1 MNWGRL
7 ITAMVTPF
15 DKELNV
21 DYAQAVKLAKKLEN
35 ERSTALVINGTTG
48 ESPTL
53 TSEEVYRLLSEIK
66 KNVNIPVIAGV
77 GTNNT
82 KKTIDNIKNIE
93 DLKVNGLLVIT
104 PYYNKPNQESLYAHF
119 KTVAESTALPII
131 IYNVPGRTGV
141 NISVTTVKKLAE
153 IKNIVAIKEAS
164 GDMAQFTRMIN
175 ETPKEFLVYSG
186 EDILTLPSLAVGG
199 CGIVSVASNV
209 AGVKMG
215 QMIDAFENNDM
226 TKAAKINLELT
237 KLYDALFVTTSPI
250 PVKYA
255 LNVTGFNVG
264 GYRLPLTEPSPEVKD
279 IVKDSLT
286 ALLEVAYNED

>member
-1 MNWGRL
+1 MNWGRI

-15 DKELNV
+15 DKDLNV
-21 DYAQAVKLAKKLEN
+21 DYDQAVKLAKKLEN
-35 ERSTALVINGTTG
+35 ERSSALLINGTTG

-53 TSEEVYRLLSEIK
+53 TNEEAYKLIAEIK

-82 KKTIDNIKNIE
+82 KKTIDNINNIK
-93 DLKVNGLLVIT
+93 DLNVDGLLVIT

-119 KTVAESTALPII
+119 KAVAEATDLPII

-141 NISVTTVKKLAE
+141 NISVKTVKMLAE

-164 GDMAQFTRMIN
+164 GDMAQFIRMVN
-175 ETPKEFLVYSG
+175 ETPDDFLVYSG

-199 CGIVSVASNV
+199 KGIISVASNV

-215 QMIDAFENNDM
+215 TMIDAFDSQDM
-226 TKAAKINLELT
+226 EKAAKLNLELT
-237 KLYDALFVTTSPI
+237 NIFDALFVTTNPI
-250 PVKYA
+250 PVKHA
-255 LNVTGFNVG
+255 LNLMGFNVG
-264 GYRLPLTEPSPEVKD
+264 GYRLPLTEPTPEVSK
-279 IVKDSLT
+279 IVKESLT
-286 ALLEVAYNED
+286 VL

>member
-15 DKELNV
+15 DDDLKV
-21 DYAQAVKLAKKLEN
+21 DYNQAVNLAKKLEN
-35 ERSTALVINGTTG
+35 ERSSALLVNGTTG

-53 TSEEVYRLLSEIK
+53 TQEEAYRLTAEIK

-82 KKTIDNIKNIE
+82 QKTIDNINNIKGLNV
-93 DLKVNGLLVIT
+93 DGLLVIT

-119 KTVAESTALPII
+119 KAVAKSTDLPII

-141 NISVTTVKKLAE
+141 NIAVNTVKKLAE
-153 IKNIVAIKEAS
+153 IKNIAAIKEAS
-164 GDMAQFTRMIN
+164 GDMAQFIRMVN
-175 ETPKEFLVYSG
+175 ETPDDFLVYSG

-199 CGIVSVASNV
+199 QGIISVASNV

-215 QMIDAFENNDM
+215 EMIDAFERCE
-226 TKAAKINLELT
+226 TEKAAKLNLELT
-237 KLYDALFVTTSPI
+237 RLFDALFVTTNPI
-250 PVKYA
+250 PVKHA
-255 LNVTGFNVG
+255 LNLLGFNVG
-264 GYRLPLTEPSPEVKD
+264 GYRLPLTEPTPEVSRV
-279 IVKDSLT
+279 VKESL
-286 ALLEVAYNED
+286 AVL

>member
-15 DKELNV
+15 DENLNV
-21 DYAQAVKLAKKLEN
+21 DYDQAVKLAKKLEG
-35 ERSTALVINGTTG
+35 ERSSALLVNGTTG

-53 TSEEVYRLLSEIK
+53 TSDEVYKLISEIK
-66 KNVNIPVIAGV
+66 KNVNVPIIAGV

-82 KKTIDNIKNIE
+82 KKTIDNINNIK
-93 DLKVNGLLVIT
+93 DLNVDGLLVIT
-104 PYYNKPNQESLYAHF
+104 PYYNKPNQESMYAHF
-119 KTVAESTALPII
+119 KAVAESTDLPII

-141 NISVTTVKKLAE
+141 NISVKTVKQLAE

-175 ETPKEFLVYSG
+175 ETPDDFLVYSG

-199 CGIVSVASNV
+199 EGIISVASNV

-215 QMIDAFENNDM
+215 EMIDAFENSDM
-226 TKAAKINLELT
+226 KKAAKINLELT
-237 KLYDALFVTTSPI
+237 KLFDGLFITTNPI
-250 PVKYA
+250 PVKHA
-255 LNVTGFNVG
+255 LNLLGFNVG
-264 GYRLPLTEPSPEVKD
+264 GYRLPLTEPTPEVSKA
-279 IVKDSLT
+279 VKDCLSVL
-286 ALLEVAYNED
+286 